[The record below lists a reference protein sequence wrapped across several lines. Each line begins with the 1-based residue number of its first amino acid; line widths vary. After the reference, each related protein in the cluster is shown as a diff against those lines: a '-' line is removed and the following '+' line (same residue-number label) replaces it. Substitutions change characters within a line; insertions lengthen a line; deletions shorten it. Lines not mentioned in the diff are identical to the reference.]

1 MLSSRALRAADNSAR
16 RVRPDSM
23 LSSRALRTSS
33 WNGAEGTERE
43 RNCSGVGV
51 SGVCTR
57 TVRPQQ
63 QLLSQSEFIIWGRHT
78 EREVKPSLQ

>member
-1 MLSSRALRAADNSAR
+1 VPAAATASST
-16 RVRPDSM
+16 
-23 LSSRALRTSS
+23 TS
-33 WNGAEGTERE
+33 
-43 RNCSGVGV
+43 CSGVGV